1 MGKSKRGK
9 LHKKTVQG
17 IKNLMKARGPE
28 LYRQIHV
35 PDFCREA
42 LHGMASR
49 KMDGS
54 SQSTAEVK
62 SKLTQYI
69 FQAHHC

>member
-1 MGKSKRGK
+1 MRAK
-9 LHKKTVQG
+9 LGSYTKKVWG
-17 IKNLMKARGPE
+17 IKNIMKARGAE
-28 LYRQIHV
+28 LYRQLHV

-49 KMDGS
+49 KRDAS
-54 SQSTAEVK
+54 SQGTAEVK
-62 SKLTQYI
+62 SRLTQYV